1 VLTLRP
7 DRIKIDRR
15 FVTGIE
21 TSETKRNI
29 LMSLV
34 DLCTRLDAEPLVEG
48 VENAAQIEII
58 RQLGAFDI
66 QGYAVAPPMDG
77 ATMAEWLARRQAF
90 RAARG

>member
-1 VLTLRP
+1 VLGDRLPPAPKTL
-7 DRIKIDRR
+7 
-15 FVTGIE
+15 
-21 TSETKRNI
+21 S
-29 LMSLV
+29 
-34 DLCTRLDAEPLVEG
+34 
-48 VENAAQIEII
+48 QIEII